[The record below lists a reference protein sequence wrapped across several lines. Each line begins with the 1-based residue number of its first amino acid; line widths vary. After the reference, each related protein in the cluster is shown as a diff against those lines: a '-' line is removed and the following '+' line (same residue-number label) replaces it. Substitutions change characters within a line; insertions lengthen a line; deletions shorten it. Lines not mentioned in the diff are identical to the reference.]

1 MKLSISVI
9 IAAIVTGGFAGAGL
23 MDSSFSITGA
33 VVGGVG
39 AAVLLGLLAYLDAQ
53 ETKQEKKDLRN
64 KEEQEQIHRE
74 TEQNVREAEICMY
87 KERIRRYE
95 EEIRDYKARLKDYK
109 VRLREIEREKLEEV
123 NHRRA
128 LLESDGDGYSVQVC
142 EGCDRSVIVYR

>member
-74 TEQNVREAEICMY
+74 TEQNVRERQKYVCTK
-87 KERIRRYE
+87 KEYVGTKKK
-95 EEIRDYKARLKDYK
+95 Y
-109 VRLREIEREKLEEV
+109 
-123 NHRRA
+123 
-128 LLESDGDGYSVQVC
+128 
-142 EGCDRSVIVYR
+142 VITKQG

>member
-39 AAVLLGLLAYLDAQ
+39 AAVLLGLLAYFDSQ
-53 ETKQEKKDLRN
+53 ETKQEEKDLRN

-74 TEQNVREAEICMY
+74 AGQNVRY
-87 KERIRRYE
+87 KEIIRKYE
-95 EEIRDYKARLKDYK
+95 EEIRNYKAKLKDYK
-109 VRLREIEREKLEEV
+109 VRLREVEREKLEEI
-123 NHRRA
+123 NHSRA
-128 LLESDGDGYSVQVC
+128 LLESDGDGYSVEVC
-142 EGCDRSVIVYR
+142 QGCNRSVIVYR